1 MKIAWYI
8 LSVLFVTQ
16 SAMAVAGRDPRQ
28 ARSGG
33 SMANQ
38 MMGGAP
44 RMAAQQAVNNG
55 AGMIPTTASMTG
67 TAAVAEQVATATTA
81 TTEEAKLAVTP
92 EIPKP
97 APKDMREKEKKACL
111 GGNIGMGNTFVWAS
125 RYSNLNNYSSMIEDV
140 EDPSNNTCFVKVE
153 VKSSN
158 PEIAVSDVPSKYF
171 EVGTNVKCGDWANYD
186 TLKQRIL
193 DAGKKKRTWAVVGGT
208 AASVGLGVGAMEAF
222 GNRLIGGKVMG
233 QKALEGAELLR
244 SQLAVLKKDSESEY
258 NRFIKDLKELKKV
271 CEDTTIDWGAD
282 GKPSECDDYEGV
294 FDLAGGSSKR
304 DD

>member
-33 SMANQ
+33 SMASQ
-38 MMGGAP
+38 MMMGAP

-67 TAAVAEQVATATTA
+67 TADVAGQVATATTA

-97 APKDMREKEKKACL
+97 VPKDMREKEKKACL

-125 RYSNLNNYSSMIEDV
+125 RYSNLSNYSSMIEDV

-153 VKSSN
+153 VKSTN
-158 PEIAVSDVPSKYF
+158 PNISVSDVPSKYF

-294 FDLAGGSSKR
+294 FDLASGSSKR